1 MKKEI
6 HPVYN
11 PKTTVTCACGNSFV
25 IGSTVKSIEVEIC
38 SKCHPFYTGKQML
51 VDTAGRVERF
61 KARKAKAVEPVA
73 KKVRVKKP
81 KVIGK
86 KTASAK

>member
-6 HPVYN
+6 HPEYH
-11 PKTTVTCACGNSFV
+11 PKATVKCACGNSFT
-25 IGSTVKSIEVEIC
+25 IGSTIKSFEVEIC

-61 KARKAKAVEPVA
+61 KARKAKAVAPQP
-73 KKVRVKKP
+73 KKERMKKP
-81 KVIGK
+81 KTEPK
-86 KTASAK
+86 KITPKK